1 MTIELKESNPN
12 ELWIIRSG
20 SKLKSLFFGI
30 IGIMFQTLFIWGYW
44 SFLDNTGPWAFL
56 WLSLI
61 NSELFPFISI
71 LFLFGGGCFLIAAR
85 EIGWIESWI
94 IKKELFPKTPG
105 IQKRWQFFKWSRE
118 KNVSKDQIY
127 SLRIHTI
134 PLDRLKLFNRYQLEI
149 GYLDAV
155 DSTLS
160 NLVIYT
166 DESEM
171 AAATTLRL
179 AQKIKEILEFPKDI
193 ERSEATNTILEPKKK
208 KGEMVEKT

>member
-1 MTIELKESNPN
+1 MNFQFNEPNHN
-12 ELWIIRSG
+12 ELEIIRSG

-30 IGIMFQTLFIWGYW
+30 LGIMFQTLFIWGYW

-56 WLSLI
+56 WLGLI
-61 NSELFPFISI
+61 NSEWFPFISI

-85 EIGWIESWI
+85 EIGWIETWI
-94 IKKELFPKTPG
+94 IKKELIPQTPG
-105 IQKRWQFFKWSRE
+105 IRKRWQFFRWSRE
-118 KNVSKDQIY
+118 KNISKDQIY
-127 SLRIHTI
+127 SLRIHTV
-134 PLDRLKLFNRYQLEI
+134 PLDRIKLFNRYQLEI

-166 DESEM
+166 DETKS

-179 AQKIKEILEFPKDI
+179 AQKIKEILEFPNEI
-193 ERSEATNTILEPKKK
+193 ERTEASNTIQEQIKKRRGK
-208 KGEMVEKT
+208 L